1 LDRAAIILAG
11 GGSRRFGSDKGL
23 VKLANKPLV
32 LHVLERIQDI
42 VDETI
47 VCVRSENQLSLYSQV
62 ISNKSKIF
70 IDPENLPECPLTG
83 AMTGFMNAHSEYSV
97 VLPCDTPFISR
108 EVIDLLFDVA
118 INVDAAIP
126 RWPNDYIEPLH
137 AVYRTRTAFEAS
149 RKALERGEKRMLS
162 MISMLK
168 SVRYLSTIVIQEID
182 PKMLTF
188 FNINTPLDLRKAEA
202 IIRNRSFLSDE

>member
-1 LDRAAIILAG
+1 MDRAAIILAG
-11 GGSRRFGSDKGL
+11 GSSRRFGSDKGL

-32 LHVLERIQDI
+32 LHVLERVQDI

-47 VCVRSENQLSLYSQV
+47 ICVRSKNQLTSYSQV
-62 ISNKSKIF
+62 IPNKSKIF

-83 AMTGFMNAHSEYSV
+83 AMTGFMNTHSEYSV
-97 VLPCDTPFISR
+97 VLPCDAPFISR

-118 INVDAAIP
+118 VNVDASIP

-137 AVYRTRTAFEAS
+137 AVYRTKAALEAS
-149 RKALERGEKRMLS
+149 RKALQIGEKRMLS
-162 MISMLK
+162 MISMLRR
-168 SVRYLSTIVIQEID
+168 VRYLSTIVIQEMD

-188 FNINTPLDLRKAEA
+188 FNINTPLDLRRAEA
-202 IIRNRSFLSDE
+202 IIKGRSIQ